1 MKGLAMTTS
10 DSSEN
15 TYIIDIESAAE
26 TARLI
31 EQDKL
36 FTQAM
41 GGLFPEQTPETLASI
56 KYLLDIACGPGGWVV
71 NVAYQYPHIEAMG
84 VDINRTMID
93 YANATARSQGLYNA
107 SFEVMDAKKPLTF
120 ESGSLDFINTRF
132 IAGFMD
138 QVSWPVLIAECIRV
152 LKPGGV
158 LRLSENEMGVSN
170 SLASQTIQDYFY
182 RILAAQKRT
191 FSVDG
196 RTTGITHMLGKLLSD
211 AGFQRVGQRPYV
223 LDASSGADLHVVT
236 SKDYEI
242 SLALIK
248 PYLVASKMIEEAE
261 FDRLYNTFLLDMLQ
275 DSFRSLLYGLT
286 VWGFKPLA

>member
-1 MKGLAMTTS
+1 MTTS

-41 GGLFPEQTPETLASI
+41 GGLFPEQTPEKLASV

-71 NVAYQYPHIEAMG
+71 NVAHHYPHIEAMG
-84 VDINRTMID
+84 IDINRTMID

-107 SFEVMDAKKPLTF
+107 SFEVMDAKKPLAFQT
-120 ESGSLDFINTRF
+120 
-132 IAGFMD
+132 
-138 QVSWPVLIAECIRV
+138 
-152 LKPGGV
+152 
-158 LRLSENEMGVSN
+158 N
-170 SLASQTIQDYFY
+170 SQDYFY

-211 AGFQRVGQRPYV
+211 AGFARVGQRPYV

-242 SLALIK
+242 SLALLK
-248 PYLVASKMIEEAE
+248 PYLVASKMMEEAE
-261 FDRLYNTFLLDMLQ
+261 FDRLYNTLLLDMLQ

-286 VWGFKPLA
+286 VWGFKPLT

>member
-1 MKGLAMTTS
+1 MTTS

-36 FTQAM
+36 FTRAM
-41 GGLFPEQTPETLASI
+41 GGLFPEQMPETLASVR
-56 KYLLDIACGPGGWVV
+56 YLLDIACGPGGWVV
-71 NVAYQYPHIEAMG
+71 NVAHQYPHIEAMG

-93 YANATARSQGLYNA
+93 YANATARSQGLSNA
-107 SFEVMDAKKPLTF
+107 SFEVMDAKKSLTF
-120 ESGSLDFINTRF
+120 ETNSLDFINARF
-132 IAGFMD
+132 ITGFMD
-138 QVSWPVLIAECIRV
+138 QASWPTLIAECLRM
-152 LKPGGV
+152 LKPGGI
-158 LRLSENEMGVSN
+158 LRISENEMGVSN
-170 SLASQTIQDYFY
+170 SLAAQTIQGYLY
-182 RILAAQKRT
+182 RIMAAQKRT

-196 RTTGITHMLGKLLSD
+196 ITTGITHMLSKLLSD
-211 AGFQRVGQRPYV
+211 AGFERIGQRPYV

-236 SKDYEI
+236 CKDYEV

-248 PYLVASKMIEEAE
+248 PYLVASKMIEQAE
-261 FDRLYNTFLLDMLQ
+261 FERLYNTLLLDMLQ
-275 DSFRSLLYGLT
+275 ESFRSLLYGLT

>member
-1 MKGLAMTTS
+1 MSTS

-41 GGLFPEQTPETLASI
+41 GGLFSEQTPETLASV
-56 KYLLDIACGPGGWVV
+56 KYLLDIACGPGGWVI
-71 NVAYQYPHIEAMG
+71 NVAHEYPHIEAMG

-107 SFEVMDAKKPLTF
+107 SFEVMDAKKPLSF
-120 ESGSLDFINTRF
+120 QSNSLDFINARF
-132 IAGFMD
+132 ITGFMD
-138 QVSWPVLIAECIRV
+138 QASWPVLIAECMR
-152 LKPGGV
+152 LLRPGGV
-158 LRLSENEMGVSN
+158 LRISENEMGVSN

-196 RTTGITHMLGKLLSD
+196 HVTGITHMLGKLFGD
-211 AGFQRVGQRPYV
+211 AGFELVGQRPYV

-236 SKDYEI
+236 CKDYEI

-248 PYLVASKMIEEAE
+248 PYLVASKMMEEAE
-261 FDRLYNTFLLDMLQ
+261 FDRLYNTLLLNMLQ